1 MEISINFKKIVDVRR
16 KLGLTQD
23 DVSERLNVRRF
34 TYSKKE
40 RGLIPISLKEAY
52 IMSKLF
58 EVPMEELFFSN

>member
-23 DVSERLNVRRF
+23 DVSEHLNVRRF